1 MSQALHNIYLY
12 VALGYLLL
20 LFGCWYYIVR
30 GQTQFTPR
38 AVLWYMIFSLNVA
51 IVGIITI
58 RGLPLLFKGQI
69 PHHYSLIITVLLTC
83 FIVVSRAELFGNV
96 IIDALVVAAFIVLI
110 ASTLPLG
117 IFVFITGSTNWPHL
131 IPVLM
136 IATLVIAISIRI
148 YVWLVT

>member
-1 MSQALHNIYLY
+1 MSQASHNIYLY

-20 LFGCWYYIVR
+20 LFGCWHYIVR

-38 AVLWYMIFSLNVA
+38 AVLWYLIFSLNVA
-51 IVGIITI
+51 IVGIVTL

-69 PHHYSLIITVLLTC
+69 PHHYALIITVLLTC

-96 IIDALVVAAFIVLI
+96 IIDALAVAALIVFI

-117 IFVFITGSTNWPHL
+117 IFVFITKSTSWHHL
-131 IPVLM
+131 LSVLM

-148 YVWLVT
+148 YVWLAT

>member
-1 MSQALHNIYLY
+1 MSQASHNIYLY

-20 LFGCWYYIVR
+20 LFACWHYIVR

-38 AVLWYMIFSLNVA
+38 AVLWYLIFSLNVT
-51 IVGIITI
+51 IVGIITL

-83 FIVVSRAELFGNV
+83 FIVVSRAELFGNL
-96 IIDALVVAAFIVLI
+96 ILDALVFAAFVVFI

-117 IFVFITGSTNWPHL
+117 IFVFITGSTNWQHL
-131 IPVLM
+131 VPVFV
-136 IATLVIAISIRI
+136 ITTLVIAIGMRI
-148 YVWLVT
+148 YVWLAN